1 MPHWKKCYYCG
12 SPRTIK
18 YGYLKYGH
26 PRWLCKKCGR
36 TFSHN
41 LPKTKIPFDFISF
54 ALYYIDGSR
63 KEEKPFKIQDELSDL
78 NKVIRLYSF
87 PSKKDQISLSTLYSW
102 IRKYGDP
109 KTRVSREKANLFFW
123 SVGRLEKINLP
134 SVKKLG
140 NDLLQRMIDKYGYEQ
155 AIKIVRNLSKEEL
168 KKEGMKEGTTDSP
181 FYRISCR
188 RNLSKLLAHI
198 ERLDEETNKLLV

>member
-1 MPHWKKCYYCG
+1 MPHWKKCYYCR

-41 LPKTKIPFDFISF
+41 LPKTKIPFDFILF
-54 ALYYIDGSR
+54 ALYCIDGSR
-63 KEEKPFKIQDELSDL
+63 KEKKSFKIQDELSDL

-102 IRKYGDP
+102 IRKYSAP
-109 KTRVSREKANLFFW
+109 KTREDRKKANLFLW
-123 SVGRLEKINLP
+123 SVGLEEISLP
-134 SVKKLG
+134 LVDKLG
-140 NDLLQRMIDKYGYEQ
+140 KNLLQKLVNKYGYKHAFE
-155 AIKIVRNLSKEEL
+155 IVRERSKEEL
-168 KKEGMKEGTTDSP
+168 LKEGMEGGTMKSP

-198 ERLDEETNKLLV
+198 ERLDEEANKLLA